1 MQTSVQRATIA
12 VVVTQFYPYC
22 YWNGPAP
29 GMIFTLG
36 RPSFAEPLHAYSVS
50 Q

>member
-12 VVVTQFYPYC
+12 VVVTQLYPYC

-36 RPSFAEPLHAYSVS
+36 RPCLLQNPCTLI